1 MAQRIHAGV
10 FALIEVLEPSAI
22 ALNLIE
28 VDPATATRHGSTHG
42 KVNTPTPPRVVI
54 VGAGF
59 GGLNAAQTL
68 ANSPVQITVID
79 RQNFHTFQ
87 PLLYQVATAGLS
99 PGEIAAP
106 IRSILR
112 SHKNIEVLMAEVTG
126 FDLDRRTVQTPDF
139 DIPYDY
145 LIVAAGA
152 GHSYFGH
159 DEWEPYA
166 PGLKTIEDALEIRR
180 RVLLA
185 FELEERQ
192 AAAGGATVPLNFVV
206 VGGGPTG
213 VELAGT
219 LAEIARHALA
229 HEFRSIDPAR
239 THILL
244 IEGGPRILPAYA
256 EDLSRSAQEQLNRLG
271 VEVRTSTIVTQI
283 EPGAV
288 FVGNTPLP
296 ATVILW
302 AAGVAASPLGKNLGS
317 ETDRAGRVLVHSDLS
332 IPDHPEVF
340 VIGDLAAAKDEHGKM
355 LPGVAPVAIQQGR
368 FVANLIRKEL
378 ESRRDVHPKNAPGPL
393 LADFARSGDFD
404 SIPKREPGARSFA
417 SVAKEPALSERSESK
432 GGDVDFRRELQR
444 PAFHYWDKGSL
455 ATIGRAAAV
464 AEFGR
469 IHISGFIAWL
479 AWLFVHILFLIGFRN
494 RLIVFIQW
502 AWSYV
507 TYERGARLIT
517 GSTTLPGWKPT
528 PEVRSPAST
537 TDSPPKKFTRA

>member
-1 MAQRIHAGV
+1 MT
-10 FALIEVLEPSAI
+10 STAI
-22 ALNLIE
+22 
-28 VDPATATRHGSTHG
+28 
-42 KVNTPTPPRVVI
+42 PRVVI

-59 GGLNAAQTL
+59 GGLNAARAL
-68 ANSPVQITVID
+68 AKAPVQITVID
-79 RQNFHTFQ
+79 RKNHHTFQ

-126 FDLDRRTVQTPDF
+126 FDPERHAVKTSDA

-192 AAAGGATVPLNFVV
+192 AAAGKTATPLNFVV
-206 VGGGPTG
+206 VGAGPTG

-219 LAEIARHALA
+219 LAEICRHALA

-244 IEGGPRILPAYA
+244 LEGGPRVLPAYA

-271 VEVRTSTIVTQI
+271 VEVRTSTTVTQI

-288 FVGNTPLP
+288 YAGNTRFPT
-296 ATVILW
+296 TVVLW
-302 AAGVAASPLGKNLGS
+302 AAGVAASPLGKSLGAPV
-317 ETDRAGRVLVHSDLS
+317 DRAGRVLVQPDLS
-332 IPDHPEVF
+332 IPGHPEVF
-340 VIGDLAAAKDEHGKM
+340 VIGDLAALKDEHGKM
-355 LPGVAPVAIQQGR
+355 LPGVAPVAIQEGR
-368 FVANLIRKEL
+368 FVAKIIRAEL
-378 ESRRDVHPKNAPGPL
+378 DTAGAPPFSRSSREG
-393 LADFARSGDFD
+393 GDFD
-404 SIPKREPGARSFA
+404 
-417 SVAKEPALSERSESK
+417 
-432 GGDVDFRRELQR
+432 
-444 PAFHYWDKGSL
+444 FHYWDKGSL

-494 RLIVFIQW
+494 RLLVFIQW

-517 GSTTLPGWKPT
+517 GSTYLPGWTADPPGSAAAAEHAPQEIHT
-528 PEVRSPAST
+528 GPA
-537 TDSPPKKFTRA
+537 K

>member
-1 MAQRIHAGV
+1 
-10 FALIEVLEPSAI
+10 
-22 ALNLIE
+22 
-28 VDPATATRHGSTHG
+28 VDPVTATRDAQTTS
-42 KVNTPTPPRVVI
+42 KSRSRVVI

-59 GGLNAAQTL
+59 GGLNAAQAL
-68 ANSPVQITVID
+68 AKAPVQITVID
-79 RQNFHTFQ
+79 QKNFHTFQ

-126 FDLDRRTVQTPDF
+126 FDLDRRIVETNDAP
-139 DIPYDY
+139 IPYDY

-152 GHSYFGH
+152 SHAYFGH
-159 DEWEPYA
+159 DDWEPYA

-192 AAAGGATVPLNFVV
+192 AAAGGTPVPLNFVV

-244 IEGGPRILPAYA
+244 IEGGPRVLPAYA
-256 EDLSRSAQEQLNRLG
+256 EDLSQSAQDQLNRLG
-271 VEVRTSTIVTQI
+271 VEVRTSTVVTQI

-288 FVGNTPLP
+288 YAATTRFP

-302 AAGVAASPLGKNLGS
+302 AAGVAASPLGKKLGAPL
-317 ETDRAGRVLVHSDLS
+317 DRAGRVLVQPDLS
-332 IPDHPEVF
+332 LPGHPEVF
-340 VIGDLAAAKDEHGKM
+340 VIGDLAALNDEHGKM

-368 FVANLIRKEL
+368 FVANLMRKEL
-378 ESRRDVHPKNAPGPL
+378 EASTNAGATSAGAPSCARPL
-393 LADFARSGDFD
+393 REGGDFD
-404 SIPKREPGARSFA
+404 S
-417 SVAKEPALSERSESK
+417 
-432 GGDVDFRRELQR
+432 R
-444 PAFHYWDKGSL
+444 PPFHYRNKGSL
-455 ATIGRAAAV
+455 ATIGRAAAI

-502 AWSYV
+502 AWSYL

-517 GSTTLPGWKPT
+517 GSTYLPGWKPS
-528 PEVRSPAST
+528 PEARTAPLPTNTSAQEIHPSA
-537 TDSPPKKFTRA
+537 KQ